1 MDDLNLLSNLLIYD
15 DLDFTVNE
23 NIGYYR
29 FVDILLLE
37 FFDGS
42 LLVI

>member
-15 DLDFTVNE
+15 DLDFTVNK
-23 NIGYYR
+23 NIGYCQ

-42 LLVI
+42 LMVI